1 VHSDVPAD
9 SASSFAQ
16 EWEHR
21 IDEGDVA
28 AALASSDHVLEG
40 DAKMGGQV
48 TCCNLRSLGISGCVC
63 LCASPPSAWQMVAVG
78 WCALPCIL
86 PQN

>member
-1 VHSDVPAD
+1 MHSDVPAD

-28 AALASSDHVLEG
+28 AALAGSDHVLEG

-48 TCCNLRSLGISGCVC
+48 ICSSLRSLGTLSWSC
-63 LCASPPSAWQMVAVG
+63 LCMSPPSAWQMIAVG
-78 WCALPCIL
+78 
-86 PQN
+86 